1 MLLSFLYLY
10 WLFPLSARTKPP
22 RQGMVLFE
30 DLLGKKLSPRA
41 CIGDGGSIRRAPAF
55 INETATSPVLID
67 YSYGIGRV

>member
-1 MLLSFLYLY
+1 
-10 WLFPLSARTKPP
+10 
-22 RQGMVLFE
+22 MVLFE

-41 CIGDGGSIRRAPAF
+41 CIGDGGSIRWAPAF